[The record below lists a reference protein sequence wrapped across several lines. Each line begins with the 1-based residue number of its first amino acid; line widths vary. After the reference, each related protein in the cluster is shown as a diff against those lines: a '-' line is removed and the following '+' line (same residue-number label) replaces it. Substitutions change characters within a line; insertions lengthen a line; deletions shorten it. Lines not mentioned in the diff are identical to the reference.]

1 MYKNYKTL
9 NELGNTA
16 DKSSG
21 ATNPPTEKETFVIY
35 VPEITT
41 LEDKNSLLKNNKLVV
56 VDVYADW
63 CGPCKTTAPL
73 FAELYDKYKD
83 YCVMVKENVDL
94 RLSPIIQVIPTFQIF
109 VDGKLKSQVT
119 GVNLGEVEQHIA
131 SVLGIKQS

>member
-16 DKSSG
+16 DTSS
-21 ATNPPTEKETFVIY
+21 TSTPNQKESFAII

-41 LEDKNSLLKNNKLVV
+41 LEDKNSLLQNNKLVV

-63 CGPCKTTAPL
+63 CGPCKITAPL
-73 FAELYDKYKD
+73 FAELYAKYKD

-94 RLSPIIQVIPTFQIF
+94 RLSPTIQVIPTFQIF
-109 VDGKLKSQVT
+109 VDGKLKSQIT
-119 GVNLGEVEQHIA
+119 GANLVEVEQNIA
-131 SVLGIKQS
+131 SVLGIKES